1 MPSNNAIMDITARKY
16 KFIEEFMKIISPEKI
31 EKLELL
37 EDVLHSDL
45 PTQEDE
51 YILTQEQKA
60 ELDRREARH
69 LSGESKSHS
78 WDEVKQRLI
87 LNHGL
92 QTGN

>member
-1 MPSNNAIMDITARKY
+1 MDITARKY

-37 EDVLHSDL
+37 EDVLHAEL
-45 PTQEDE
+45 PIQDE

-78 WDEVKQRLI
+78 WAEVKQRLI
-87 LNHGL
+87 LNGL
-92 QTGN
+92 QTEN

>member
-1 MPSNNAIMDITARKY
+1 
-16 KFIEEFMKIISPEKI
+16 MKIISPEKI
-31 EKLELL
+31 EQLELL
-37 EDVLHSDL
+37 EDVLHAELKQQDK
-45 PTQEDE
+45 

-78 WDEVKQRLI
+78 WAEVKQRLI

-92 QTGN
+92 QSGN